1 MEADGSWVASA
12 LPTVAPLRLTIRRRC
27 AFHVH
32 QNNGLNLQHLFRGAH
47 ASRGVSRAVFGVS
60 PNTVF
65 GRDAPA
71 PVPPS
76 TRWWSTIHCP
86 RRVGSRRVMKKTHL
100 PLCRRRPPSR
110 GGGFNRIC
118 RPWSAPVMR
127 HRERHSAKSPK
138 RVVWVH
144 DNVHMRRS
152 SSAAWPAEG

>member
-27 AFHVH
+27 ASHVH

-71 PVPPS
+71 PVPLNPLVEHDPLPTTGRLPKGDEEDPS
-76 TRWWSTIHCP
+76 TALPTPTSIPWWWLQSN
-86 RRVGSRRVMKKTHL
+86 L
-100 PLCRRRPPSR
+100 PSLVCAGNAPSR
-110 GGGFNRIC
+110 
-118 RPWSAPVMR
+118 
-127 HRERHSAKSPK
+127 
-138 RVVWVH
+138 
-144 DNVHMRRS
+144 
-152 SSAAWPAEG
+152 AA